1 MISRLRADPL
11 DTAGVRSDDQQNTP
25 DPGRHAGV
33 EIALR
38 PDQAAAALNVSRDF
52 FDERIAPDVPV
63 IHIGRLKLYAVAA
76 LERWA
81 NDAGNIPV
89 GR

>member
-1 MISRLRADPL
+1 M
-11 DTAGVRSDDQQNTP
+11 RSDDPPNVP
-25 DPGRHAGV
+25 SAG
-33 EIALR
+33 IALR

-52 FDERIAPDVPV
+52 FDARIAPDLPV
-63 IHIGRLKLYAVAA
+63 IHIGRVKLYAVAV

-81 NDAGNIPV
+81 NEAGSVPV